1 MWNILDDF
9 VEKMMNFRGK
19 QKFYLLFRDGQ
30 VKINV
35 RKREKKRGHC
45 QAARTYLQ
53 AHMETLRK
61 GELSTGKAGA

>member
-30 VKINV
+30 GKINV
-35 RKREKKRGHC
+35 RKREKKRRC
-45 QAARTYLQ
+45 PLADRTYLQ
-53 AHMETLRK
+53 ACMETLRK